1 MGRRLTETNL
11 GIDVPSDILFPN
23 LRQLIILHNMPGN
36 LLSLF
41 LPSKSLEIYEVPLT
55 STWKSSTAAVQHLI
69 QQLSGQHL
77 APLVTAARCP
87 NLRHVRISGYPVDA
101 DAVGGRQLGIFE
113 DLEDV
118 RVRWGKRLAERG
130 VSLETIYSSD

>member
-11 GIDVPSDILFPN
+11 GIDIPSDILFPN

-36 LLSLF
+36 LLFLF
-41 LPSKSLEIYEVPLT
+41 LPSKSLEIYEVPLIE
-55 STWKSSTAAVQHLI
+55 TWKSSTAAVKHLI
-69 QQLSGQHL
+69 HQISGQHL
-77 APLVTAARCP
+77 APLATAARSP
-87 NLRHVRISGYPVDA
+87 NLRHVRISGYPLDA

-118 RVRWGKRLAERG
+118 YVRWERLLGERG
-130 VSLETIYSSD
+130 VTLEKIHNSD